1 MTNLYALTFE
11 NKLGE
16 TMYAKRHWAKKDCVS
31 QFGTMDAD
39 EIVLFASYTEA
50 LHCAQR
56 SGVEW
61 QVVAIV
67 AQQVA

>member
-31 QFGTMDAD
+31 QFGTDD
-39 EIVLFASYTEA
+39 PSEIVLFASYTEA